1 MTVLFLGSELILD
14 QDILDTFLELLLA
27 RQLEKRQ
34 RL

>member
-14 QDILDTFLELLLA
+14 QDILDAFLGLLLA